1 MIKYICNTEITFKV
15 EGKAV
20 TLTAGQPITHL
31 DPENKE
37 DLKTLNKLIGRRLI
51 RIKEEKPKPK
61 DTPQHEDNADV
72 EGEEE

>member
-1 MIKYICNTEITFKV
+1 MIKYICNTEITFKI

-20 TLTAGQPITHL
+20 KLTAGQPITHL

-37 DLKTLNKLIGRRLI
+37 DLKTLNKLIGRRLV
-51 RIKEEKPKPK
+51 RIQK